1 MSNDCETYSLISDE
15 NQTFENISQ
24 LFTESFKKSDSSESL
39 HKIGGADKKKKL
51 AKCAFI
57 NNMKNL
63 QLSRDNQPSFLSLP

>member
-1 MSNDCETYSLISDE
+1 MVYI
-15 NQTFENISQ
+15 FKK
-24 LFTESFKKSDSSESL
+24 SFKKSDSSESL

-63 QLSRDNQPSFLSLP
+63 QLSRDNRPSFLSLP